1 MSKREDEPKRTSRR
15 NFGKQLTGALAALPV
30 ASLAMSDTSSGQTK
44 PIKSRGILDQ
54 RKEHDTPP
62 PMLLMEGSLIIEV
75 NTDRT
80 DWTSYQTAGN
90 RRKWL
95 VTPKWTTIPRGIY
108 IAHIKVVDGSG
119 EMLFRFD
126 NDMTNDYS
134 TPIVVTASMKKGGN
148 ASGDCQVS
156 VEGLDFSVN
165 LPNTRKIDK
174 RANNE
179 PADEPLNLNRKRV
192 RFMDNNRDD
201 RHDFESLSIDKGP
214 NNLYHVAFRDLP
226 SKGKELKVMLWW
238 EES

>member
-1 MSKREDEPKRTSRR
+1 MKKTSRR

-30 ASLAMSDTSSGQTK
+30 VSLAMSESASGQPK
-44 PIKSRGILDQ
+44 PIKPNAVPDQ

-62 PMLLMEGSLIIEV
+62 PMLLMEGSLVIEA

-80 DWTSYQTAGN
+80 DWTSFQTPGS

-95 VTPKWTTIPRGIY
+95 VTPKWSTMPRSIY

-126 NDMTNDYS
+126 NDLTNDYS
-134 TPIVVTASMKKGGN
+134 TPIVVTATMKKGGS

-156 VEGLDFSVN
+156 VEGTDFSVN

-179 PADEPLNLNRKRV
+179 PPDEPLNLNRKRI

-201 RHDFESLSIDKGP
+201 RHDFENLSIDKGT
-214 NNLYHVAFRDLP
+214 NNLYRVNLRDLP
-226 SKGKELKVMLWW
+226 SKGKELRVMLWW